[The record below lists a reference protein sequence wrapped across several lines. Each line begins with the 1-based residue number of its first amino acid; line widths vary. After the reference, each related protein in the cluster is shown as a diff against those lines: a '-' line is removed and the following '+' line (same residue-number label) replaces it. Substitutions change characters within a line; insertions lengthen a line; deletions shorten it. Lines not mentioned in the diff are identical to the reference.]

1 MLRLGLCCLFRQA
14 PIKFRTTTAKSLL
27 RLERAEQLT
36 RLDQLCLENSRALV
50 TALDEVRRLG
60 IGAFRVLSPLFPLYT
75 HPEVGYRLDDLAS
88 AIEIRAALA
97 DVKQRKEDYKLRLS
111 FHPDQFVL
119 LSSPRPEVTEASL
132 RELAYQ
138 TELAELIGA
147 DVINIHAGGVY
158 GDKPAALR
166 RLGQQIECLPDAI
179 RSRLTIENDDQSYS
193 VADLRLLCND
203 YAIPLVYDVHH
214 HRCNPDGLSV
224 EQATAACLQSWQR
237 VGREPYLHI
246 SSPKQG
252 WDQNPKPHADYIDRA
267 DFPDEWLGLSA
278 TLDVEAKA
286 KEPAV
291 VKLKEELS
299 LPDWPGEG
307 ARHA

>member
-88 AIEIRAALA
+88 AIEIRAALV

-132 RELAYQ
+132 RELVYQ

-214 HRCNPDGLSV
+214 HRCNPDGLNV

-252 WDQNPKPHADYIDRA
+252 WDQNSKPHADYIDRA

-307 ARHA
+307 AKHA